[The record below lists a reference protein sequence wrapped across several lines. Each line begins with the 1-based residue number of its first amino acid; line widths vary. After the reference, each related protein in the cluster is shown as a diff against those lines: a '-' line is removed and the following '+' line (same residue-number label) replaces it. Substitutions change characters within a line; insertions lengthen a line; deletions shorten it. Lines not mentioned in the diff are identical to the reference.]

1 MEFTTTL
8 PVVVLCRPVQPPG
21 ADWYEFDH
29 GPGRIQLPPGVET
42 SLRAR
47 NMDDEQL
54 AQLVGEIAACPAITG
69 LNLAENRNVTNEG
82 IACLEQLTWLTELNL
97 SSCAV
102 TNEGL
107 SHLKGLLRLSRLDLS
122 YCNRITDVGIKPLK
136 VLRNLTYLDLK
147 GCVKV
152 TNGGTSK
159 LRRAGLTIIKFK

>member
-1 MEFTTTL
+1 MDNPANTPKVMEFTTRL
-8 PVVVLCRPVQPPG
+8 PVVVLCRPVQ
-21 ADWYEFDH
+21 
-29 GPGRIQLPPGVET
+29 PPGVET

-47 NMDDEQL
+47 NMDDEML
-54 AQLVGEIAACPAITG
+54 AQLVGEIVACPAITG
-69 LNLAENRNVTNEG
+69 LNLAENRNVTNDG
-82 IACLEQLTWLTELNL
+82 IAYLEQLHWLTELNL

-107 SHLKGLLRLSRLDLS
+107 SHLVGLSRLSRLDLS

-159 LRRAGLTIIKFK
+159 LRRPGLTIIKFK